1 MTSIILN
8 RVAPI
13 QTYLI
18 NDNNNGVFQH
28 HFNDINSFVTTDVSS
43 TRSDASKYNVFSKEN
58 NFWMSENNVT
68 NTLKEFISFE
78 LNHHVIKLSNLSIKS
93 CDKNDCFKDF
103 DVLGSNTG
111 DNWESICQIREDYSY
126 FMGSIRNIGCHSD
139 FFYKNIKF
147 AQVSADNYDKSYF
160 TFHYIDLFGELLQ
173 IKINYCT
180 LKVTFPHL
188 YKSLFLFTILNKT

>member
-58 NFWMSENNVT
+58 NYWMSENNVT
-68 NTLKEFISFE
+68 NPLKEFISFE

-111 DNWESICQIREDYSY
+111 DNWESICQIRKDYSY

-147 AQVSADNYDKSYF
+147 AQVSVSNLGYLYF
-160 TFHYIDLFGELLQ
+160 NFRYIDLFGELLQ